1 MYIPDNYDAF
11 CQHDAEQQAVLMHLP
26 VCCECGEHIQD
37 EYCYEVN
44 DEFIC
49 EQCMEDN
56 HRKCVEDLIE

>member
-11 CQHDAEQQAVLMHLP
+11 CQYDAEQQAALKRLP
-26 VCCECGEHIQD
+26 VCSECGERIQD

-56 HRKCVEDLIE
+56 HQKRVENLIE

>member
-11 CQHDAEQQAVLMHLP
+11 CEHEAEQQAALKRLP
-26 VCCECGEHIQD
+26 VCSECGERIQD

-44 DEFIC
+44 DEYIC

-56 HRKCVEDLIE
+56 HQKRVEDLIE